1 MITICK
7 NCNKKLTLSNKI
19 KKGIAQLAPGRLL
32 RLPCPQCGKAIV
44 LDATSIAS
52 ENNPSRTLPKKLIR
66 PPSPPDIS
74 WLKEGVFEEEE
85 VVEDIPQ
92 TLILIQPGPDRDK
105 VTEAVESIG
114 YQASFAESDEEAIGK
129 MQFVNYAS
137 VILHTDFRDG
147 TLEESPFH
155 QFMCDMSMLKRRFIF
170 YILIGSEFST
180 LYDLEALSNS
190 ANLVVNTEEIPE
202 LLTIL
207 RKAIPRYEELFGS
220 LMAELNAYSG

>member
-1 MITICK
+1 MTITCK
-7 NCNKKLTLSNKI
+7 NCNKKLKLSNKI

-44 LDATSIAS
+44 LDASSIVPEDDQAQGPAK
-52 ENNPSRTLPKKLIR
+52 NTIR

-74 WLKEGVFEEEE
+74 WLKEGRFEEEE

-114 YQASFAESDEEAIGK
+114 YQASFAESDEEAMEK

-137 VILHTDFRDG
+137 VILHTDFREG
-147 TLEESPFH
+147 RLEDSPFH

-170 YILIGSEFST
+170 YILIGTEFST

-190 ANLVVNTEEIPE
+190 ANLVVNTAEIPE